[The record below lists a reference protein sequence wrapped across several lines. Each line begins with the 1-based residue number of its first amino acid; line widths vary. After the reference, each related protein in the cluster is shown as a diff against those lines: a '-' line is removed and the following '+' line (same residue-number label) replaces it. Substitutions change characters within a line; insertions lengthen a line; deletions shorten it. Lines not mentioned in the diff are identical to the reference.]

1 MTGLRGRWWRSSYG
15 AGCGVHAV
23 AIFVDLARQ
32 VIEVTQQEEDM
43 YYIGHRAYL
52 SSPINSH
59 LIVFP
64 NRLAILNKMWRRYL
78 QPAFDALTKPWSLS
92 RAACRCDLNNPSREA
107 SELHPRMHE
116 HESLLPFQ
124 SHAD

>member
-1 MTGLRGRWWRSSYG
+1 MTGLLGRWWRSSYG
-15 AGCGVHAV
+15 AGCGIHAV

-64 NRLAILNKMWRRYL
+64 NRLAILNKMWRRVPSARIRCL
-78 QPAFDALTKPWSLS
+78 DKALILIKG
-92 RAACRCDLNNPSREA
+92 R
-107 SELHPRMHE
+107 
-116 HESLLPFQ
+116 LPMRSQ
-124 SHAD
+124 